1 MNKKSFINERCVMY
15 KFIIQRWRWFKSI
28 TALDETEITRTMTKF
43 EQGESGYQRSRIE
56 PKYYFTHANK
66 R

>member
-1 MNKKSFINERCVMY
+1 MY